1 MVIHHPSFL
10 TRVFRFLFIFT
21 LAATIVVS
29 SSEKAFAVD
38 GAVYVNGK
46 KLDVL
51 YRFKKNGKYFP
62 IVEVSN
68 ALGLHSA
75 KRKSG
80 WQITDSWQGEISVP
94 NNGANILERS
104 GVTFVHQA
112 FWTDKAGL
120 EIIDKGNVVYIY
132 NRVVK
137 VEKYD
142 DGLVVTTAAPFQF
155 TTFELPNP
163 SRTVYDFK
171 NLAVGS
177 TKPETCYDFNNCD
190 FTSIRLA
197 QFEIFPHTS
206 RLVIDHKAKPSF
218 TPSQS
223 IIGPNKNAFWIGSG
237 EFIEKMIN
245 KPQPSNAINPNSG
258 LITFCQDG
266 SILLSSLNFTDVRSF
281 YLFDT
286 KPYRAVFD
294 LIGCQLPF
302 KDEKAFTGN
311 GMVIQVRLA
320 QFEEKIARVVV
331 ELNEPIP
338 MSYTRDKANNL
349 YMHFAIAN
357 LNKGFSVLID
367 PGHGGKDPGAI
378 VNPKKMNGICTDEKT
393 INLKLAL
400 ELGRILT
407 ERGVKVYYTR
417 TDDRFLSLPERR
429 DMAVRLGVDLFVSI
443 HTNSTPKQPQSASS
457 GPEVYYHYQRD
468 ALLAREI
475 WNYMNWRTGFKGR
488 GAFFSRFLVTMNP
501 TVPAVIVEA
510 AYLNNPTDL
519 AALVDPSFTYGKQAM
534 LGVAEGITKVF
545 GASQIRKNFQPEITT
560 EEKPQEKIFRPRIRY
575 GTKSK
580 RFSLEE
586 IDIPDQMDQ
595 SDAED
600 RFDMN
605 IFNYDVTSP
614 SDTVDKTEMTKNGES
629 GKTDESGLKNPATDS
644 TDKSEES
651 QILKDKSADTE
662 TKVLDKEELEERHN
676 NIFKL
681 YTG

>member
-1 MVIHHPSFL
+1 MCHPSFL

-29 SSEKAFAVD
+29 SSEKAFAED
-38 GAVYVNGK
+38 GSIFINGK
-46 KLDVL
+46 KLDIF

-62 IVEVSN
+62 IEQVSS
-68 ALGLHSA
+68 ALGLHS
-75 KRKSG
+75 KNGKSG
-80 WQITDSWQGEISVP
+80 WQITDSWQGEITVP
-94 NNGANILERS
+94 SRGTYVLERN

-112 FWTDKAGL
+112 FWTEIAGL
-120 EIIDKGNVVYIY
+120 EIVDKGNAVYIY

-142 DGLVVTTAAPFQF
+142 DGLVMTTAAPIQF
-155 TTFELPNP
+155 TSFDLPDP
-163 SRTVYDFK
+163 ARTVYDFK

-177 TKPETCYDFNNCD
+177 IKPATCYDFKNSD

-206 RLVIDHKAKPSF
+206 RLVIDHKIKPSF
-218 TPSQS
+218 TPYHSVV
-223 IIGPNKNAFWIGSG
+223 GPNKNAFWVGSS
-237 EFIEKMIN
+237 EFIDEMIN
-245 KPQPSNAINPNSG
+245 KPESKIIIEPKND
-258 LITFCQDG
+258 LITFSQDG
-266 SILLSSLNFTDVRSF
+266 NVLISSLSFSDVRSF

-294 LIGCQLPF
+294 LVDCKLPF
-302 KDEKAFTGN
+302 KDEKAFKGN
-311 GMVIQVRLA
+311 GKIIQIRLA
-320 QFEEKIARVVV
+320 QFEEKTARVVV
-331 ELNEPIP
+331 ELNEPVP
-338 MSYTRDKANNL
+338 MLYTKNMSNSLSL
-349 YMHFAIAN
+349 YFTNGI
-357 LNKGFSVLID
+357 LKGGFSVLID
-367 PGHGGKDPGAI
+367 AGHGGKDPGAI
-378 VNPKKMNGICTDEKT
+378 LNPKKMNSVCTNEKT

-429 DMAVRLGVDLFVSI
+429 DMASKLGVTLFVSI
-443 HTNSTPKQPQSASS
+443 HTNSTPKQPQTSAS

-468 ALLAREI
+468 AVLAREI

-501 TVPAVIVEA
+501 NVPAIIVET

-519 AALVDPSFTYGKQAM
+519 AALMDPNSIYGKNAM

-545 GASQIRKNFQPEITT
+545 GTTLKWNSFQPEIKTD
-560 EEKPQEKIFRPRIRY
+560 EKPREKVFRPRMRY

-586 IDIPDQMDQ
+586 IDIPDQMNQ
-595 SDAED
+595 SDSKD
-600 RFDMN
+600 NFDMN
-605 IFNYDVTSP
+605 IFNYDVSSS
-614 SDTVDKTEMTKNGES
+614 SDSAGNQEIGKNGES
-629 GKTDESGLKNPATDS
+629 EKSIDQNSNNPGTENANQAEGSKPSEINVIDEKE
-644 TDKSEES
+644 K
-651 QILKDKSADTE
+651 
-662 TKVLDKEELEERHN
+662 LDEEERHN

-681 YTG
+681 YVG